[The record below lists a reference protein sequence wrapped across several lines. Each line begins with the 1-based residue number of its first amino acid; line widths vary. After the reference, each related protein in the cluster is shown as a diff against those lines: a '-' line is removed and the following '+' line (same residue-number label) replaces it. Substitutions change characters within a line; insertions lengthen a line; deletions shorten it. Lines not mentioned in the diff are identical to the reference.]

1 MTIESVRVT
10 VMRRDDITEGE
21 FEELLEEFGYAIG
34 EGDDAEE
41 AMAGTF
47 GLESDYLFDAEIM
60 AVIEENL

>member
-21 FEELLEEFGYAIG
+21 FEELLYDFGYDIS
-34 EGDDAEE
+34 EGGNAEE
-41 AMAGTF
+41 AIEYWF